1 MFSTTVTDTGQITL
15 PEEIREHLNLV
26 SGSRVEFV
34 IDEDGQVKMFPLNV
48 PVETLSGILHRP
60 GKPPA
65 SLEDMESAIS
75 EGANDWD

>member
-34 IDEDGQVKMFPLNV
+34 IDEDGQVKIFPLNV

-60 GKPPA
+60 GQAPTT
-65 SLEDMESAIS
+65 LEEMGSAIS
-75 EGANDWD
+75 EGAKHRG